1 MTGAVSP
8 PNIWHCSCSPTFRE
22 GTANV
27 QDRSDSE
34 VTVPCERLRGAGHQV
49 RVVGTEAEKTVKGK
63 RGRATATVEIAA
75 RDSDPAAFDA
85 LVIPGGHSPDHL
97 RLDRDVVAFVGA
109 FCASGKLVAAVCH
122 GPQLLIEAD
131 AVSGRTLTSWPS
143 VRKDLRNAGAR
154 WIDRE
159 VVERTS
165 KSHQR
170 AAVSAY
176 SVPTGSGGVFSGA

>member
-1 MTGAVSP
+1 VTGAVSP

-34 VTVPCERLRGAGHQV
+34 VTVPCERLRGAGH
-49 RVVGTEAEKTVKGK
+49 
-63 RGRATATVEIAA
+63 
-75 RDSDPAAFDA
+75 
-85 LVIPGGHSPDHL
+85 SPDHL
-97 RLDRDVVAFVGA
+97 RLDRDVVAFVCA

-159 VVERTS
+159 VVEDGNLITS
-165 KSHQR
+165 RKPEDLE
-170 AAVSAY
+170 A
-176 SVPTGSGGVFSGA
+176 FSDAILRRLHAPMEVARGM

>member
-1 MTGAVSP
+1 MSRIAVIPRSP
-8 PNIWHCSCSPTFRE
+8 SRASVF
-22 GTANV
+22 A
-27 QDRSDSE
+27 
-34 VTVPCERLRGAGHQV
+34 AGHQV
-49 RVVGTEAEKTVKGK
+49 SVVGTEAEKTVKGK

-97 RLDRDVVAFVGA
+97 RLDRDVCA